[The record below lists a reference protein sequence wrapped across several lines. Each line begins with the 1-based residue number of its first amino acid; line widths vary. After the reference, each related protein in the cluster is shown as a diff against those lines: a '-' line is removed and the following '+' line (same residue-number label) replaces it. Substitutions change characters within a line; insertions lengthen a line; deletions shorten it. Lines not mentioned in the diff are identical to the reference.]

1 MKTVPKWEDVTVTT
15 ATPKQVG
22 MFMFFILYW
31 QTCICLR
38 VSESISLSQKGF
50 RLGKVVISAL
60 VMHSSKSSYS
70 TFPFLFLL
78 HILLKPLIDVVVRNG
93 LWNIVFLIYF
103 AVCGG
108 AGKRK
113 YLKPLHF
120 NLCLDTSIHVFVFWE
135 YRHHEE
141 WNYLVRLF

>member
-1 MKTVPKWEDVTVTT
+1 
-15 ATPKQVG
+15 

-50 RLGKVVISAL
+50 RLGKVDISAL
-60 VMHSSKSSYS
+60 VMHSSKSFYS

-78 HILLKPLIDVVVRNG
+78 HILLKPLIYVVVRNG

-113 YLKPLHF
+113 YLIPLQF
-120 NLCLDTSIHVFVFWE
+120 NLCLDTSIHVFVFLRISPSWGME
-135 YRHHEE
+135 
-141 WNYLVRLF
+141 LFSKIVLTFGFTVTVPLA